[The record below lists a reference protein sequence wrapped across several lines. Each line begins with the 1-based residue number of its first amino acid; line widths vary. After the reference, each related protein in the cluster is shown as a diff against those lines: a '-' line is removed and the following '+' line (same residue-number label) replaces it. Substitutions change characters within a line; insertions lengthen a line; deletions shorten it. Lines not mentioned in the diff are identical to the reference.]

1 MRFVTLAA
9 ILFAAVLAACGGGD
23 SATRYEVTV
32 NFDTSV
38 TQADLE
44 EAGDILRAYDEDV
57 DFVIRELFP
66 PIGRATL
73 ETDASDFC
81 AAIEG
86 ELEAKPYVREVSCG
100 EWEEPDASESPDAPV
115 QSDN

>member
-1 MRFVTLAA
+1 MMRFAALAVL
-9 ILFAAVLAACGGGD
+9 LFAAVLSACGGG

-57 DFVIRELFP
+57 DFVIMESFP
-66 PIGRATL
+66 PIGRAVL
-73 ETDASDFC
+73 ETDAPDFC
-81 AAIEG
+81 ATIEG
-86 ELEAKPYVREVSCG
+86 ELEAKTYVREVSCG